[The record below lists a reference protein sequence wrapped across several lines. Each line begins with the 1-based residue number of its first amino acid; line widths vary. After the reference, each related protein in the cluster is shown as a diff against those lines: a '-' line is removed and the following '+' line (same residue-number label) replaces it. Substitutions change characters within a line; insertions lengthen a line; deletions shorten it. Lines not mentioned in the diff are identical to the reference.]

1 MKTLSKHWTLFSLFI
16 LLLSAGW
23 MIFTTRNAPQGTQGR
38 IPAPQPGFL
47 APDLSLATLDGG
59 SMRLSDLRGKPVLL
73 NFWASWCAP
82 CKAEMP
88 AMQRVFTEYQDAG
101 LTILAVNATHQ
112 DTLAA
117 ASAFVAERG
126 LTFPILTDVDGST
139 GALYQVRALPTT
151 FFIDADG
158 NIVDMIIGGP
168 MSEALL
174 RAEIQ
179 DLLDE
184 AP

>member
-1 MKTLSKHWTLFSLFI
+1 MKTLPKYWTLISI
-16 LLLSAGW
+16 AVLLLAAGW
-23 MIFTTRNAPQGTQGR
+23 IAFTARTAPQGTQGR

-47 APDLSLATLDGG
+47 APDFTLATLDGG
-59 SMRLSDLRGKPVLL
+59 SLRLSELRGKPVLL

-88 AMQRVFTEYQDAG
+88 AMQRVYAEYRDAG

-112 DTLAA
+112 DTLSAA
-117 ASAFVAERG
+117 GAFAADRG

-139 GALYQVRALPTT
+139 GALYKVRALPTT

-174 RAEIQ
+174 RAEVQ

-184 AP
+184 VP